1 MLLKADAGDRGKRL
15 DALLHERLPEYSRS
29 RLQTWIREGRVLLN
43 GVAGKPSSPIR
54 GAETIHVE
62 PAHLPALKAEAEDI
76 PLAVLYEDASV
87 VAIEKPA
94 GMVVHAGAG
103 VHSGTVVNALLHRFQ
118 ALSSVGGDLR
128 PGIVHRLDRFTSG
141 VLLVAKTDAAHQD
154 LALQFAS
161 RKVEKVYLALVD
173 GAIADSGHIEKPIT
187 RDPGNRARMTAKR
200 GTGRHAVT
208 DWKML
213 ERYKGFTFLEIRI
226 GTGRTHQIRAHM
238 AALGHPVAG
247 DRLYGGKASPWN
259 RYFLHAHRLGFRS
272 PATGE
277 RVVVESPLTPDLV
290 EWKGSLE
297 GYLPNEPKEIGKQ
310 RT

>member
-1 MLLKADAGDRGKRL
+1 MKLTADLADHGKRL

-29 RLQTWIREGRVLLN
+29 RLQSWIRDGRVHVN
-43 GVAGKPSSPIR
+43 GVAGKPSSLIR
-54 GAETIHVE
+54 GGEAIDVE
-62 PAHLPALKAEAEDI
+62 PASLPVLKAEAEDI
-76 PLAVLYEDASV
+76 PVTVLYEDAGV
-87 VAIEKPA
+87 VAIDKPA

-103 VHSGTVVNALLHRFQ
+103 IHSGTVVNALLHRFQ
-118 ALSSVGGDLR
+118 ALSTVGGELR

-154 LALQFAS
+154 LALQFSS
-161 RKVEKVYLALVD
+161 RTVEKTYLALVEGTLT
-173 GAIADSGHIEKPIT
+173 GAGHIEKPIA
-187 RDPGNRARMTAKR
+187 RDPGNRARMTAR
-200 GTGRHAVT
+200 RTTGRHAVT
-208 DWKML
+208 DWKAV
-213 ERYKGFTFLEIRI
+213 EQFRRFTFLEIRI

-247 DRLYGGKASPWN
+247 DRLYGGKASLWN

-277 RVVVESPLTPDLV
+277 KVMVLSPLTADLV

-297 GYLPNEPKEIGKQ
+297 KS
-310 RT
+310 